1 MIYGNKK
8 VKVNILCRYALNV
21 GRKTIKINLACHRY
35 AIAIV
40 LLRTYD
46 TPINIMNLMSTNILY
61 LKAHF
66 NFDFSQEKKR
76 NYTYCKSLTKGLF
89 LLWSK
94 VK

>member
-1 MIYGNKK
+1 MGIKK
-8 VKVNILCRYALNV
+8 LKSIFCAITHLNID
-21 GRKTIKINLACHRY
+21 RKRIKINLACHRY

-46 TPINIMNLMSTNILY
+46 TPINIMNLMSTNIMY